1 MFSLNLAFDRAE
13 LSWSCSCDVTLWSVA
28 VWLVL
33 FSRLTMTSLCHSTR
47 RDCLIVVSNVRNSDF
62 FFY

>member
-1 MFSLNLAFDRAE
+1 MMLR
-13 LSWSCSCDVTLWSVA
+13 SVA

-62 FFY
+62 FLISMAGDELKELSRRKY